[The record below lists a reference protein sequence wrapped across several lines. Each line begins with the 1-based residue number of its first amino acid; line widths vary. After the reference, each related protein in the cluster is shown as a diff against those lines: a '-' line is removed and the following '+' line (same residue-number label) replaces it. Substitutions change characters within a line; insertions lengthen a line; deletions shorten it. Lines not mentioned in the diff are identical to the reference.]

1 MNLMINT
8 LFANRYG
15 LVAGLILS
23 FFCDNYSQVKI
34 IKPKENFFDGKY
46 WSLMTE
52 EALAFWFTFL
62 SPDDIKTALKTL
74 SRNKVIEIKSI
85 RQFDQTYLAVR
96 VCESVLIEGGY

>member
-15 LVAGLILS
+15 LIAGLILS

-62 SPDDIKTALKTL
+62 SPDDIKTALETL
-74 SRNKVIEIKSI
+74 SYNKVIEVKSI

>member
-23 FFCDNYSQVKI
+23 FFCDNYSQVNI
-34 IKPKENFFDGKY
+34 IRPKENFFDGKY
-46 WSLMTE
+46 WSLMNE
-52 EALAFWFTFL
+52 EAFAFWFNFL
-62 SPDDIKTALKTL
+62 SPGAIKTALKTL